1 MSEDHYRTLNVTPN
15 ATPEELQSAY
25 RALARRYHPDRNPL
39 PSASTL
45 MARIN
50 AAFEVL
56 GEPVKRA
63 AYDRSYQKKVE
74 SPIDHVVISAA
85 RENLLRQGWSVLDDQ
100 PNEFMLKKGSHKVQV
115 ALIRFLDQL
124 ALRKRLVRAS
134 AFCVILAVHIDPALK
149 IPSDSVAVIDLM
161 HSRLFG
167 GDFPD
172 STYKELFKNF
182 FSLSQAARSG
192 H

>member
-1 MSEDHYRTLNVTPN
+1 MSEDHYRTLNVSPS
-15 ATPEELQSAY
+15 ATAEEIQSAY

-39 PSASTL
+39 PAASTL
-45 MARIN
+45 MATIN

-56 GEPVKRA
+56 GEPVKRS
-63 AYDRSYQKKVE
+63 AYDRSYQKKAE
-74 SPIDHVVISAA
+74 SPIDNVVISAA
-85 RENLLRQGWSVLDDQ
+85 RENLLRQGWTVLGEQ
-100 PNEFMLKKGSHKVQV
+100 PNEFLLKKGSRKVQV
-115 ALIRFLDQL
+115 ALIRFVDQV
-124 ALRKRLVRAS
+124 ALRKLLVRAS
-134 AFCVILAVHIDPALK
+134 AFCVTLAVHIDPALK
-149 IPSDSVAVIDLM
+149 IPSDSVVIIDLM

-172 STYKELFKNF
+172 LTYKELFKNF